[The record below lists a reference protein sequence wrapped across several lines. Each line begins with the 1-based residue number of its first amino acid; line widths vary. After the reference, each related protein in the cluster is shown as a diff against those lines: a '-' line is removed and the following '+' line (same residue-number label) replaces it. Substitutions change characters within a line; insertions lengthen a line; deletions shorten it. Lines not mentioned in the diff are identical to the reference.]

1 MHFAKHFED
10 VVKLTFM
17 PRTKV
22 SLSKRT
28 TDGINQRRRL
38 SRAKTTQRRTITD
51 ATPA

>member
-22 SLSKRT
+22 SLSKRS

-38 SRAKTTQRRTITD
+38 SRTKTTQRRTVTD
-51 ATPA
+51 TASA